1 MERPRLWILI
11 ASATLMV
18 ATGVAVWHLSLGGG
32 TRRPLPIPG
41 EGDEIEVEVLNA
53 TQIDGLAR
61 AMTLQLRRAGID
73 VVFFGTAREA
83 PLDSTLILMRRGDT
97 TLGVRIRKALGA
109 GKIVLQPDA
118 SLLLDASV
126 LLGLDLISSRGI
138 QP

>member
-1 MERPRLWILI
+1 M
-11 ASATLMV
+11 
-18 ATGVAVWHLSLGGG
+18 
-32 TRRPLPIPG
+32 
-41 EGDEIEVEVLNA
+41 
-53 TQIDGLAR
+53 AR

-83 PLDSTLILMRRGDT
+83 PLDSTLILMRRGDA
-97 TLGVRIRKALGA
+97 TLGARIRKVLGT

-126 LLGLDLISSRGI
+126 LLGLDLVSSRGI